1 MSYDQAAAL
10 LCCVLV
16 VVVAKQNSK
25 LSQRTGRCSVQ

>member
-25 LSQRTGRCSVQ
+25 LSQRTGRYSVQ